1 MVARTQ
7 LLCKEPLAGM
17 KSEDV
22 IRIRTRLRS
31 KPGVPANVQMCANV
45 CKCVHVCMKMGNKS
59 FLGVDWSLEKH
70 STKENGN
77 VDQNAQK
84 MSHQ

>member
-1 MVARTQ
+1 MVAGTQ

-31 KPGVPANVQMCANV
+31 KPGVPANVQMCA
-45 CKCVHVCMKMGNKS
+45 CVHENGLRKKS

>member
-31 KPGVPANVQMCANV
+31 KPGVPANVQMCAT
-45 CKCVHVCMKMGNKS
+45 VCMKMGNKS